1 MRAWVVV
8 VSLMLAAGCGKKGA
22 PLAPV
27 VRIPSAVDQIAARRV
42 GRDVYVTLTVPRQ
55 NIDASVP
62 ADVARIDVDAY
73 TGVRQPSRARWAD
86 LGTVVGS
93 VPVAPVVPA
102 PLPGAAPAPPP
113 DPAAGA
119 VQGTPVTVIDTLEGA
134 AFTQGRLD
142 PVPPV
147 RRGGRVPVP
156 SATTVLP
163 LRRFYFAIPFSPRG
177 RSGPTGAAAELSLA
191 DVPDPPTD
199 LAVVYDPMGVRLSW
213 SPSGGLLGFL
223 LDREIPW
230 EPAPFDQPVA
240 LAPPP
245 VSGPTRYNVYLD
257 RAPDPLELPGPAQA
271 PAAWRVVPPQPAN
284 AAPIADLTMTDALNF
299 ERERCYVLRAVRGVA
314 PNVSESDATPRT
326 CVRPVDTFPPPSP
339 TGLAAVAGE
348 GAISLIWEPSSAPDA
363 GGYLVL
369 RGAAGDATLQPLT
382 PRPIVDAS
390 YRDSAVTTGQRY
402 VYAVVAVDDRLPI
415 GNVSAPSV
423 RIEETAR

>member
-1 MRAWVVV
+1 MMRAWVVV
-8 VSLMLAAGCGKKGA
+8 VCLMLTAGCGKKGA
-22 PLAPV
+22 PLAPF
-27 VRIPSAVDQIAARRV
+27 VRIPSAVDEIAARRV
-42 GRDVYVTLTVPRQ
+42 GREVYVTLTVPRQ

-62 ADVARIDVDAY
+62 ADVSRIDVYAY
-73 TGVRQPSRARWAD
+73 TGVRPPVRARWAD

-93 VPVAPVVPA
+93 VPVVPA
-102 PLPGAAPAPPP
+102 LLPGAVPAPPP

-119 VQGTPVTVIDTLEGA
+119 VQGPRVTVIDTLEGA

-142 PVPPV
+142 PIPTVRRRGQVPP
-147 RRGGRVPVP
+147 P

-177 RSGPTGAAAELSLA
+177 RPGPTGAAAELSLA
-191 DVPDPPTD
+191 EVPDPPAD
-199 LAVVYDPMGVRLSW
+199 LAIVYDPLGVRLSW

-257 RAPDPLELPGPAQA
+257 RAPDPLELPGPAQP
-271 PAAWRVVPPQPAN
+271 PAAWRIVPPQPAN

-299 ERERCYVLRAVRGVA
+299 ERERCYVLRAVRGVV
-314 PNVSESDATPRT
+314 PNVSESDATPRM

-348 GAISLIWEPSSAPDA
+348 GAISLIWEPSSVPDA

-382 PRPIVDAS
+382 PLPIVDAS

>member
-8 VSLMLAAGCGKKGA
+8 VSLVLAAGCGKKGA

-27 VRIPSAVDQIAARRV
+27 VRIPAAVDQIAARRV
-42 GRDVYVTLTVPRQ
+42 GREVFVTLTVPRQ
-55 NIDASVP
+55 NVDASIP
-62 ADVARIDVDAY
+62 ADVGRIDVYAY
-73 TGVRQPSRARWAD
+73 TGVRPPSLARWAA
-86 LGTVVGS
+86 LGTVIGS
-93 VPVAPVVPA
+93 VPVLPVPV
-102 PLPGAAPAPPP
+102 PGALPSPPP

-119 VQGTPVTVIDTLEGA
+119 VQGTPVTVIDTLQGD

-142 PVPPV
+142 PPLPV
-147 RRGGRVPVP
+147 RRGGLAPLP
-156 SATTVLP
+156 SATAELP
-163 LRRFYFAIPFSPRG
+163 MRRFYLAIPFSPRG
-177 RSGPTGAAAELSLA
+177 QPGPRGAAAELSLA

-199 LAVVYDPMGVRLSW
+199 LGIAYDPLGVRLTW
-213 SPSGGLLGFL
+213 SPSGGLIGFL

-230 EPAPFDQPVA
+230 EPAPFDQAVT

-245 VSGPTRYNVYLD
+245 AVGPTRYNLYLD
-257 RAPDPLELPGPAQA
+257 RAPDPLELPRPAL
-271 PAAWRVVPPQPAN
+271 PLAAWRAGPPQPAN
-284 AAPIADLTMTDALNF
+284 PAPLAGLTMTDALDF

-314 PNVSESDATPRT
+314 PNLSESDATPRT
-326 CVRPVDTFPPPSP
+326 CVRPVDTFPPPP
-339 TGLAAVAGE
+339 PAGLAAVAGE
-348 GAISLIWEPSSAPDA
+348 GAISLIWEPGSALDA

-382 PRPIVDAS
+382 PLPIVDAS

-402 VYAVVAVDDRLPI
+402 VYAVVAVDDRLPL